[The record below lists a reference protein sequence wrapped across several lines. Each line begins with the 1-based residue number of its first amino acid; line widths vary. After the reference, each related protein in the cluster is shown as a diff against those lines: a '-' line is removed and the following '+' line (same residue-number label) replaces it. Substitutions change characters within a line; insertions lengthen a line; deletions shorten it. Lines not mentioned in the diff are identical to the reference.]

1 MYDISCIIYIY
12 VLTII
17 YIYTCSFP
25 FAQLYLWISMVTAGG
40 QQIFPKKSKVV
51 KWQLPL
57 PLLLEVLAMTRLLH
71 PSAEFVSLRGPEAVW
86 EDSPSRRNAARRERR
101 NNGPSLENRGES
113 I

>member
-1 MYDISCIIYIY
+1 MF
-12 VLTII
+12 
-17 YIYTCSFP
+17 FP

-40 QQIFPKKSKVV
+40 QQIFTKKSKVV

-86 EDSPSRRNAARRERR
+86 EDSPSRRSRHNAARRERR
-101 NNGPSLENRGES
+101 SNGPSLENRGES